1 MIIAGIHLFY
11 QKKIRDILDLKV
23 FVDVDSD
30 VRLSKQ
36 VIRDSEERYNKK
48 LDQILQSYIK
58 FVKPCFEEFI
68 LPCKKYADVV
78 IPRGET
84 NVVAIDLLAQHIREV
99 LKGKPIGKLVV

>member
-1 MIIAGIHLFY
+1 MVIISGIHMLY
-11 QKKIRDILDLKV
+11 QKRIRDILDLKV

-30 VRLSKQ
+30 ERLARQ
-36 VIRDSEERYNKK
+36 VIRDTTQRYNRK
-48 LDQILQSYIK
+48 LDLILNGYLK

-84 NVVAIDLLAQHIREV
+84 NLVAIDLLAQHI
-99 LKGKPIGKLVV
+99 LDLLHNK